1 MGGVHRK
8 PSLMSYRLGEY
19 STNVRNMT
27 PEQRQQEIERLQKEA
42 EELRRQDAMNTAM
55 RRTTTAQGDTT
66 IDTVQNRNF
75 FAIGA
80 QKYVKV
86 ETPVEKLQRGF
97 NDKCQLWKKTFQN
110 YQAKLQAKGRQSTH
124 ENIDEQIQ
132 KMKNR
137 YAGAEKEWEWAQA
150 NAMVDAKIHALEAC
164 IGELD
169 APTVNTRGKRPKMSF
184 NTYG

>member
-80 QKYVKV
+80 QRYKKV
-86 ETPVEKLQRGF
+86 ETPIEKLQRGF
-97 NDKCQLWKKTFQN
+97 NDKCKLWKQTFVQ
-110 YQAKLQAKGRQSTH
+110 YQAKMKEKGRTTTH

-132 KMKNR
+132 DLRNQ
-137 YAGAEKEWEWAQA
+137 YVDATKEWEWAQA
-150 NAMVDAKIHALEAC
+150 NAIVEGQIHSLEAC
-164 IGELD
+164 IKELD
-169 APTVNTRGKRPKMSF
+169 QPTGNRTHRRPKMSINIF
-184 NTYG
+184 G